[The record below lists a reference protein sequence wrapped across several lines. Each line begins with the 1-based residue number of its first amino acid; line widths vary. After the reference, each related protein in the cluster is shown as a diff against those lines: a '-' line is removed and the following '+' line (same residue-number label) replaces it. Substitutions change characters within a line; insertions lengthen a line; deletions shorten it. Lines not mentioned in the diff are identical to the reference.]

1 MVSRRYALGLIG
13 AGATLAGLPRIA
25 FAAAE
30 TDKRF
35 VVVMLRGAMDGL
47 SAVPAY
53 GDPSFDAARNGL
65 ALATPGQSGGSL
77 KLDAMFA
84 LHPNLGGMK
93 ALYDADELIVVHAC
107 ATPYRD
113 RSHFDGQNLLE
124 AGSEQPYGLDTGW
137 LNRALTQIPG
147 TGKPLGV
154 ALNSHMPLML
164 RGPAPVTSWAPS
176 LLPAPDADTIQ
187 RLAMLYG
194 ETDPKL
200 AQSFTDAQGANGVA
214 MGSGRGGGGY
224 QAFAGLM
231 TAAAKFLS
239 TPDGERI
246 AMVEIGGWDTHVNQ
260 AGAFSPLSTNL
271 LTLDKGL
278 QALKTGLGPLWKD
291 TAVVIATVTIISG
304 PLKPGPKPAAS
315 MSNDCRVL
323 VPAGSLPAS
332 LLSSRIANTGMSR
345 TTMIASDAIA
355 SGHGRACT
363 TSLQRRHAERRGSV
377 LAPAV
382 RRRPNRCAPAA
393 LGRTSR
399 VPRRPDRR
407 AGSSVSD
414 ATMVSSTAITA
425 AIAKPYMK
433 ATPVANIPSN
443 AITTVAPASRI
454 ARPDVSIAAITDPC
468 RSPDSR

>member
-1 MVSRRYALGLIG
+1 MVSRRHALGLIG

-291 TAVVIATVTIISG
+291 TAVVIATEFGRTVAMNGTQGTDHGTAGAVFVAGGAVKGGRVIADWPG
-304 PLKPGPKPAAS
+304 LKPADLYQARDLKP
-315 MSNDCRVL
+315 
-323 VPAGSLPAS
+323 
-332 LLSSRIANTGMSR
+332 
-345 TTMIASDAIA
+345 TTDF
-355 SGHGRACT
+355 R
-363 TSLQRRHAERRGSV
+363 
-377 LAPAV
+377 
-382 RRRPNRCAPAA
+382 
-393 LGRTSR
+393 
-399 VPRRPDRR
+399 
-407 AGSSVSD
+407 
-414 ATMVSSTAITA
+414 
-425 AIAKPYMK
+425 
-433 ATPVANIPSN
+433 
-443 AITTVAPASRI
+443 
-454 ARPDVSIAAITDPC
+454 SIATGVLRDHMGLKDNQLAAVFPSSAPIKPRDGLI
-468 RSPDSR
+468 RV

>member
-1 MVSRRYALGLIG
+1 MIMVSRRHALGLIG

-35 VVVMLRGAMDGL
+35 VVVLLRGAMDGL
-47 SAVPAY
+47 SAVPVY
-53 GDPSFDAARNGL
+53 GDPSFDSARNGL
-65 ALATPGQSGGSL
+65 APATPGQSGGSL

-93 ALYDADELIVVHAC
+93 ELYDANELIVVHAC

-124 AGSEQPYGLDTGW
+124 AGSEKPYGLDTGW
-137 LNRALTQIPG
+137 LNRALAQIPG

-176 LLPAPDADTIQ
+176 LLPTPDADTIQ

-200 AQSFTDAQGANGVA
+200 AQSFASAQGANGVA
-214 MGSGRGGGGY
+214 MAGGGGNGY

-271 LTLDKGL
+271 RTLDKGL

-291 TAVVIATVTIISG
+291 TAVVIATEFGRTVAMNGTQGTDHGTAGAVFVAGGAVKGGRVIADWPG
-304 PLKPGPKPAAS
+304 LKPADLYQARDLKP
-315 MSNDCRVL
+315 
-323 VPAGSLPAS
+323 
-332 LLSSRIANTGMSR
+332 
-345 TTMIASDAIA
+345 TTDF
-355 SGHGRACT
+355 R
-363 TSLQRRHAERRGSV
+363 
-377 LAPAV
+377 
-382 RRRPNRCAPAA
+382 
-393 LGRTSR
+393 
-399 VPRRPDRR
+399 
-407 AGSSVSD
+407 
-414 ATMVSSTAITA
+414 
-425 AIAKPYMK
+425 
-433 ATPVANIPSN
+433 
-443 AITTVAPASRI
+443 
-454 ARPDVSIAAITDPC
+454 SIATGVLRDHMGLKGNQLAAVFPSSAPIKPRDGLI
-468 RSPDSR
+468 RA